1 MEEVGGEC
9 NNHGPGSTTNL
20 PGDIVSLVEVLD
32 ASVDRLEEDNSPSHY
47 TYAVELLSIPNIIN
61 LKKN

>member
-20 PGDIVSLVEVLD
+20 SGDIVSRVEVLD
-32 ASVDRLEEDNSPSHY
+32 ASVDRLEEDSTPSDY
-47 TYAVELLSIPNIIN
+47 T
-61 LKKN
+61 